1 MTSCRTLYSMTL
13 RSFFPVLIAGTAL
26 FSLLIHLLELF
37 ANLVRYLNLEVPFQ
51 QIALVHW
58 LYLPKSV
65 MYAVPI
71 AVLFAVSFT
80 MGTLYANNELI
91 AVFSAGVP
99 LRRFVRPFLVFGL
112 LISIGAFYFEDNVV
126 IQAQTQKT
134 DLSRRLLRVSTTLSN
149 TNVTVLDNEGRHVY
163 HAEHYNDQTRTLTGF
178 LFLERRHDSTIA
190 RRIDAGRAVWENGEW
205 TLFNAV
211 VFRAAAPDA
220 DSPDS
225 GSREFFDRL
234 TVPEL
239 AAEPT
244 VFRRRTA
251 RVDEMPRADAR
262 IWIESLRRAGL
273 PYRNHLTD
281 YYSRYSYAATPFIV
295 ALISSGLGGKFKK
308 NVLLMSLLV
317 SLCLAVVYYIT
328 GMLGSLA
335 AAAGLITPIV
345 GAWAGV
351 GIFLTVGI
359 LLFKVS
365 RN

>member
-1 MTSCRTLYSMTL
+1 MRSCRTLYSMTM
-13 RSFFPVLIAGTAL
+13 RSFFPVLFGGTAL
-26 FSLLIHLLELF
+26 FALMIHLLELF
-37 ANLVRYLNLEVPFQ
+37 TNLVRYLNLEVPFR

-58 LYLPKSV
+58 FYLPKSI

-99 LRRFVRPFLVFGL
+99 LRRFVRPFLVFGI
-112 LISIGAFYFEDNVV
+112 LISIGAFYFEDHVV
-126 IQAQTQKT
+126 IRTQVQKT
-134 DLSRRLLRVSTTLSN
+134 ELSRSLLRVSTTMSN

-178 LFLERRHDSTIA
+178 LFLERLDDSTIS
-190 RRIDAGRAVWENGEW
+190 RRIDAGRAVWENDVW

-211 VFRAAAPDA
+211 VFRPEAENPR
-220 DSPDS
+220 SPDS

-239 AAEPT
+239 AAAPS

-251 RVDEMPRADAR
+251 RVDEMPRDDAR

-273 PYRNHLTD
+273 PYRNHLTE

-317 SLCLAVVYYIT
+317 SLCFAVVYYIT
-328 GMLGSLA
+328 GMLGTLA
-335 AAAGLITPIV
+335 AAAGLITPII

-351 GIFLTVGI
+351 AIFVVVGM
-359 LLFKVS
+359 LLFKAS